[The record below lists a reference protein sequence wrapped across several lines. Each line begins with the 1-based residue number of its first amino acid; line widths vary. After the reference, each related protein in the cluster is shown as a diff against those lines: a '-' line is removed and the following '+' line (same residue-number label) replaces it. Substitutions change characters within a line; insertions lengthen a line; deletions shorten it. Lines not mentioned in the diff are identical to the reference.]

1 MCFDDRRMVEKEELL
16 SILKARNIPF
26 AYEDHERVL
35 NMAES
40 SELRL
45 SLEGTRCKNLLLQ
58 DKQGHVY
65 LVVTTSEKAL
75 DLSAA
80 AKSIGSKRLSFASAE
95 RMQGMLGVL
104 PGSLSPLALINDV
117 EPSIDLVVDAELQG
131 EPTFL
136 FHPLDSAATLSISR
150 LDLEAFLSSTGHK
163 IEWATLATRLAA

>member
-1 MCFDDRRMVEKEELL
+1 MNFDDRRMVEKEELL

-80 AKSIGSKRLSFASAE
+80 AKSIGSKGCLSRLPNVCKACWACSQV
-95 RMQGMLGVL
+95 R
-104 PGSLSPLALINDV
+104 LALW
-117 EPSIDLVVDAELQG
+117 
-131 EPTFL
+131 
-136 FHPLDSAATLSISR
+136 H
-150 LDLEAFLSSTGHK
+150 
-163 IEWATLATRLAA
+163 